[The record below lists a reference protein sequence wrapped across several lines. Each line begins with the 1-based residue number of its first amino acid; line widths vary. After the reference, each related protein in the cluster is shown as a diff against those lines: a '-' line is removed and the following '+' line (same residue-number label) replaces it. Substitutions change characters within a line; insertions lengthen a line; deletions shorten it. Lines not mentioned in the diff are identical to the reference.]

1 MKTVRKALACLTL
14 VFAAVGAGTP
24 YVYAA
29 SYASLEGVHGLDVAY
44 DFRLTD
50 PKTAA
55 LFLQLIHET
64 WLDRDVQEL
73 KHPANFVVVVNGGA
87 VKLIASDQPGYSA
100 EDERYLVE
108 IADRVAQMAADGIR
122 FEGCL
127 KAAEI
132 FGVDHNRFVPEIN
145 KINNAWISIAGYQ
158 AQRYAA
164 LPIN

>member
-1 MKTVRKALACLTL
+1 MKFMKKAVFGLMLFATL
-14 VFAAVGAGTP
+14 LSVGANTANAET
-24 YVYAA
+24 YR
-29 SYASLEGVHGLDVAY
+29 SLDGVAGLDVAF

-64 WLDRDVQEL
+64 WLDKDVSGMEE
-73 KHPANFVVVVNGGA
+73 PANFVIVVNGGA
-87 VKLIASDQPGYSA
+87 VKLIAEDQPGYSS
-100 EDERYLVE
+100 EELE
-108 IADRVAQMAADGIR
+108 IIDAIAARIASMSQDGIR

-132 FGVDHNRFVPEIN
+132 FGVDHNLFVGEIE

-158 AQRYAA
+158 AQRYAS

>member
-1 MKTVRKALACLTL
+1 MNFIRKALRGL
-14 VFAAVGAGTP
+14 FATIALLSIGISMAS
-24 YVYAA
+24 AA
-29 SYASLEGVHGLDVAY
+29 QYRSLEGVEGLDVAF

-64 WLDRDVQEL
+64 WLDQDVNAMKE
-73 KHPANFVVVVNGGA
+73 PASFVVVVNGGA
-87 VKLIASDQPGYSA
+87 VKLIAENQPGYSE
-100 EDERYLVE
+100 EDQEYIRE
-108 IADRVAQMAADGIR
+108 IAMRIARMADDGIR

-132 FGVDHNRFVPEIN
+132 FGVDHNLFFDEIE

-158 AQRYAA
+158 VQQFAA

>member
-1 MKTVRKALACLTL
+1 MKTIKKAALGLLTAIAL
-14 VFAAVGAGTP
+14 LNVPMPEAEAGQYP
-24 YVYAA
+24 
-29 SYASLEGVHGLDVAY
+29 SLEGVENLDVAF

-64 WLDRDVQEL
+64 WLDQDVKAMDE
-73 KHPANFVVVVNGGA
+73 PASFVVVVNGGA
-87 VKLIASDQPGYSA
+87 VKLVAADQPGYSL
-100 EDERYLVE
+100 EEQKYLKE
-108 IADRVAQMAADGIR
+108 IATRIGKMAKDGIR

-132 FGVDHNRFVPEIN
+132 FGVDHDLFVGEIE
-145 KINNAWISIAGYQ
+145 KINNAWVSIAGYQ
-158 AQRYAA
+158 AQQYAA

>member
-1 MKTVRKALACLTL
+1 MKTFRKALACLTL

-29 SYASLEGVHGLDVAY
+29 SYASLEGVDGLDVAY

-50 PKTAA
+50 PQTAA

-64 WLDRDVQEL
+64 WLDRDVQDMEEPG
-73 KHPANFVVVVNGGA
+73 KFVVVVNGGA
-87 VKLIASDQPGYSA
+87 VRLIAGNQPGSSA
-100 EDERYLVE
+100 EDQMYLGQIAERIARMVE
-108 IADRVAQMAADGIR
+108 DGIR

-132 FGVDHNRFVPEIN
+132 FGVDHNRFVAEIN
-145 KINNAWISIAGYQ
+145 KVNNAWISIAGYQ
-158 AQRYAA
+158 ANDYSAI
-164 LPIN
+164 PIN